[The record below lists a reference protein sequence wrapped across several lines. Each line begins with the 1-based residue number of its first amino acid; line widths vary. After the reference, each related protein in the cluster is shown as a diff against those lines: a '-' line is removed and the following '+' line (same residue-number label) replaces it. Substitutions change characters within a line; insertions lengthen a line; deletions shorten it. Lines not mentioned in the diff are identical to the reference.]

1 MRRNPTNKSKTAT
14 AEIADQIVRLKD
26 CISANDRRRA
36 AILAFMGEASFVTD
50 ENGDI
55 IAQRLRTK
63 SGGDRLE
70 LM

>member
-36 AILAFMGEASFVTD
+36 AILAFMGDASFVTD
-50 ENGDI
+50 ENGDV

>member
-1 MRRNPTNKSKTAT
+1 
-14 AEIADQIVRLKD
+14 
-26 CISANDRRRA
+26 
-36 AILAFMGEASFVTD
+36 MGDASFITD

>member
-36 AILAFMGEASFVTD
+36 AILAFMGEASFDTD